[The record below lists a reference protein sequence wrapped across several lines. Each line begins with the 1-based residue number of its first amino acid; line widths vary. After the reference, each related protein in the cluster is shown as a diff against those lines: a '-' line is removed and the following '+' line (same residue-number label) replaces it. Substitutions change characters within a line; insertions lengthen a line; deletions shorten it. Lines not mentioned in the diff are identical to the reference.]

1 MLLSFVIKYLFFII
15 IIFNWLMIYYEWLWI
30 FEGLGPRC
38 YWQPWSIMPLWIYFH
53 GEIISKAISCDR
65 FRIGMIIFGSVRF
78 LSKKVTKPKL
88 FFFEKKP
95 KPNRNRVKPT
105 GFGSVRFF
113 RAKTGS
119 NRFGLVFPVFARF
132 GSVFSGFGSVFSVWL
147 GFSGLARFFVGFGL
161 VRFGFL
167 VIKPK
172 RTGRFFQKFNRF
184 NRFFF
189 LFGFFDYYFSGFLDL
204 IGFPIF
210 LLTPR
215 CQHCCGFFTMLKF
228 TFDHAHL
235 PPSNCFLPPKV
246 LIALST
252 MTPAY

>member
-1 MLLSFVIKYLFFII
+1 
-15 IIFNWLMIYYEWLWI
+15 MIYYEWLWI

-119 NRFGLVFPVFARF
+119 NRFGSVFPVLARF
-132 GSVFSGFGSVFSVWL
+132 FSVWLGFFGLARFWLGLARFFSGFLSVSVRFFRFFAYKTEPAGFFKNLIGFFFGSVFSVIFFPV
-147 GFSGLARFFVGFGL
+147 FSV
-161 VRFGFL
+161 
-167 VIKPK
+167 
-172 RTGRFFQKFNRF
+172 
-184 NRFFF
+184 
-189 LFGFFDYYFSGFLDL
+189 
-204 IGFPIF
+204 
-210 LLTPR
+210 
-215 CQHCCGFFTMLKF
+215 
-228 TFDHAHL
+228 
-235 PPSNCFLPPKV
+235 
-246 LIALST
+246 
-252 MTPAY
+252 